1 MSRAVQSERG
11 RYKISASMELTPPIE
26 MSDSYPPVLEEV
38 ARLAGLPE
46 VRAAFDWFRSQEAQF
61 VEWQMESAR
70 IAAPPFGEAA
80 RGAWLADRFRELGLS
95 EVQADEAGNVFG
107 VQPGSGSRSVA
118 LSAHIDTV
126 FPASTPLNIRQQGS
140 RLYGPG
146 VSDNGAGIA
155 ALLAVAGAIR
165 AARISHVL
173 PFVFI
178 GDVGEEGEGDLRGMR
193 HVFATPRWR
202 DSIAYSVIVDGAGSD
217 TVVAE
222 ALGSRRFEVIVRG
235 PGGHSWS
242 DFGAPNPI
250 IVLSRAL
257 EAFRQTPVPASPK
270 TTFNVGV
277 IRGGTSVNSIPESA
291 SMRVD
296 LRSTS
301 MAEIDR
307 LERALRIAVDQAIEA
322 ENRAAAGHGKRKP
335 QEVQCEVVAIGNRPA
350 GELAADT
357 RILKVIR
364 AVDAQLG
371 NAAQVQRASTD
382 ANIPLSLGREAIA
395 IGGGGSGGGAHTLQ
409 EWFDCSRRDL
419 GLRRIVLTMLALSGV
434 GE

>member
-1 MSRAVQSERG
+1 
-11 RYKISASMELTPPIE
+11 MEPIPQE
-26 MSDSYPPVLEEV
+26 AISDSHPPVQEAV

-46 VRAAFDWFRSQEAQF
+46 VRAAFDRFRSQESQFAQ
-61 VEWQMESAR
+61 WQMEATR
-70 IAAPPFGEAA
+70 VAAPPFGEAA
-80 RGAWLADRFRELGLS
+80 RGLWLADRFRDLGLIDVQVD
-95 EVQADEAGNVFG
+95 EVGNVFG
-107 VQPGSGSRSVA
+107 IRPGDGSRYVA

-126 FPASTPLNIRQQGS
+126 FPAATPLHVRQQGS

-146 VSDNGAGIA
+146 VADNGAGIA
-155 ALLAVAGAIR
+155 AMLAVASAL
-165 AARISHVL
+165 ASARISHGL
-173 PFVFI
+173 PFLFI
-178 GDVGEEGEGDLRGMR
+178 GNVGEEGEGDLRGMR

-202 DSIAYSVIVDGAGSD
+202 DAIAYSVIVDGAGTD

-250 IVLSRAL
+250 IALSRAIEVL
-257 EAFRQTPVPASPK
+257 SQTPVPVSPK

-307 LERALRIAVDQAIEA
+307 LERVLRLALGQAVTL
-322 ENRAAAGHGKRKP
+322 ENRAAAQHGTRRP
-335 QEVQCEVVAIGNRPA
+335 QVLQSEVLEIGNRPA
-350 GELAADT
+350 GELAPDA
-357 RILKVIR
+357 RLLKVIR

-371 NAAQVQRASTD
+371 NNAQVQRASTD

-409 EWFDCSRRDL
+409 EWFDCDGRGL
-419 GLRRIVLTMLALSGV
+419 GLRRILLTMLALSGV

>member
-1 MSRAVQSERG
+1 
-11 RYKISASMELTPPIE
+11 MESSPHIE
-26 MSDSYPPVLEEV
+26 TSGLYPPVQEEV
-38 ARLAGLPE
+38 ARLAGLPR
-46 VRAAFDWFRSQEAQF
+46 VRAAFDWFRSQEPQF
-61 VEWQMESAR
+61 VVWQMEAAR
-70 IAAPPFGEAA
+70 IAAPPLGEAA
-80 RGAWLADRFRELGLS
+80 RGAWLAERFRELGLS
-95 EVQADEAGNVFG
+95 DVQMDEVGNVFG
-107 VQPGSGSRSVA
+107 VHPGYGSRSVA
-118 LSAHIDTV
+118 LTAHIDTV
-126 FPASTPLNIRQQGS
+126 FPATTPLNIRQQGS

-155 ALLAVAGAIR
+155 ALLAVASAIQ
-165 AARISHVL
+165 AARIRHAR
-173 PFVFI
+173 PFVLI
-178 GDVGEEGEGDLRGMR
+178 GNVGEEGEGDLRGMR

-202 DSIAYSVIVDGAGSD
+202 DAIAYSVIVDGAGSD

-250 IVLSRAL
+250 VVLARAL
-257 EAFRQTPVPASPK
+257 EAFSQTRVPASPK

-277 IRGGTSVNSIPESA
+277 IRGGTSVNSVPESA

-301 MAEIDR
+301 MAQIDR
-307 LERALRIAVDQAIEA
+307 LERTLRAAIEQAIEA
-322 ENRAAAGHGKRKP
+322 ENCAAAGHGTRKS
-335 QEVQCEVVAIGNRPA
+335 QAAQSEVVEIGNRPA
-350 GELAADT
+350 GELARDA
-357 RILKVIR
+357 RILQVVR

-409 EWFDCSRRDL
+409 EWFDCNGRDL
-419 GLRRIVLTMLALSGV
+419 GLRRILLTMLALSGV

>member
-1 MSRAVQSERG
+1 
-11 RYKISASMELTPPIE
+11 MELTPPIE

-38 ARLAGLPE
+38 SRLAGLPE
-46 VRAAFDWFRSQEAQF
+46 VRTAFDWLRSREPQF
-61 VEWQMESAR
+61 VEWQMAAAQ

-80 RGAWLADRFRELGLS
+80 RGAWLAERFRELGLS
-95 EVQADEAGNVFG
+95 EVQIDEAGNVFG
-107 VQPGSGSRSVA
+107 VQPGYGGRSVA

-126 FPASTPLNIRQQGS
+126 FPESTPLNVRQQGS

-155 ALLAVAGAIR
+155 ALLAVAGAVQ
-165 AARISHVL
+165 AARIPHAL

-250 IVLSRAL
+250 LVLARAL

-307 LERALRIAVDQAIEA
+307 LERALRIAVEQAMEA
-322 ENRAAAGHGKRKP
+322 ENRAAAEHGKRRP
-335 QEVQCEVVAIGNRPA
+335 QEVQSEVVAIGNRPA

-371 NAAQVQRASTD
+371 NVAQVQRASTD

-409 EWFDCSRRDL
+409 EWFDCSGRDL
-419 GLRRIVLTMLALSGV
+419 GLRRILLTMLALSGV

>member
-1 MSRAVQSERG
+1 MESIPKVA
-11 RYKISASMELTPPIE
+11 ASDL
-26 MSDSYPPVLEEV
+26 YPPVQEVV
-38 ARLAGLPE
+38 ARLAGSPE
-46 VRAAFDWFRSQEAQF
+46 VRAAFERFRSQESQF
-61 VEWQMESAR
+61 ALWQMEATR
-70 IAAPPFGEAA
+70 VAAPPFGETA
-80 RGAWLADRFRELGLS
+80 RGAWLADRFHELGLNDVQMD
-95 EVQADEAGNVFG
+95 EVGNVFG
-107 VQPGSGSRSVA
+107 VRPGYGTLFVA

-126 FPASTPLNIRQQGS
+126 FPAATPLSIRQQGS
-140 RLYGPG
+140 RLFGPG

-155 ALLAVAGAIR
+155 AMLAVASVLR
-165 AARISHVL
+165 STRISHAL

-178 GDVGEEGEGDLRGMR
+178 GNVGEEGEGDLRGMR

-202 DSIAYSVIVDGAGSD
+202 DAIAYSVVVDGAGAD

-250 IVLSRAL
+250 IVLSRAI
-257 EAFRQTPVPASPK
+257 EIFSRTQVPASPK

-291 SMRVD
+291 SMRID

-301 MAEIDR
+301 MSEIDR
-307 LERALRIAVDQAIEA
+307 LERALRVALEHAVAS
-322 ENRAAAGHGKRKP
+322 ENQAAAQQGTRRPHV
-335 QEVQCEVVAIGNRPA
+335 VQSEVVEIGNRPA
-350 GELAADT
+350 GELAPNA
-357 RILKVIR
+357 RLLKVIR

-409 EWFDCSRRDL
+409 EWFDCNGREL
-419 GLRRIVLTMLALSGV
+419 GLRRILLTMLALSGV

>member
-1 MSRAVQSERG
+1 MPESNLYPTVQ
-11 RYKISASMELTPPIE
+11 
-26 MSDSYPPVLEEV
+26 DEV
-38 ARLAGLPE
+38 SRLAGSPA
-46 VRAAFDWFRSQEAQF
+46 VRAAFERFRADETSFAHWQVEA
-61 VEWQMESAR
+61 SR
-70 IAAPPFGEAA
+70 IAAPPFGENSRA
-80 RGAWLADRFRELGLS
+80 AWLADRFREIGLANVAVD
-95 EVQADEAGNVFG
+95 EVGNVFG
-107 VQPGSGSRSVA
+107 VRPGVGSKYVA

-126 FPASTPLNIRQQGS
+126 FPATTPLNIRQQGS
-140 RLYGPG
+140 RLFGPG
-146 VSDNGAGIA
+146 VADNGAGIA
-155 ALLAVAGAIR
+155 ALLAVASVLTKSN
-165 AARISHVL
+165 ISHGM
-173 PFVFI
+173 PFLFL
-178 GDVGEEGEGDLRGMR
+178 GNVGEEGEGDLRGMR
-193 HVFATPRWR
+193 HVFATPAWR

-250 IVLSRAL
+250 IVLGRAIEL
-257 EAFRQTPVPASPK
+257 FSQTPVPSAPK

-301 MAEIDR
+301 TNEIDR
-307 LERALRIAVDQAIEA
+307 LERALRLSLDQAVTA
-322 ENRAAAGHGKRKP
+322 ENRIAAQRFSRRAHVHS
-335 QEVQCEVVAIGNRPA
+335 QTTQSEVVEIGNRPA
-350 GELAADT
+350 GELARDA
-357 RILKVIR
+357 RLLRVIR

-371 NAAQVQRASTD
+371 NTAQVQRASTD

-409 EWFDCSRRDL
+409 EWFDCNGREL
-419 GLRRIVLTMLALSGV
+419 GLKRILLTMLTLSGV

>member
-1 MSRAVQSERG
+1 MER
-11 RYKISASMELTPPIE
+11 TPPVPASE
-26 MSDSYPPVLEEV
+26 LYPPVQQEV

-46 VRAAFDWFRSQEAQF
+46 VRSAFARFRSEEAKF
-61 VEWQMESAR
+61 AEWQMEVSR
-70 IAAPPFGEAA
+70 VGAPPFGEAA
-80 RGAWLADRFRELGLS
+80 RGAWLIDRFRELGLA
-95 EVQADEAGNVFG
+95 EVETDSVGNVFG
-107 VQPGSGSRSVA
+107 VRPGYGNRFVA

-126 FPASTPLNIRQQGS
+126 FPATTPLNIRRQRS

-155 ALLAVAGAIR
+155 AMLAI
-165 AARISHVL
+165 AAVLNSSKISHGS

-178 GDVGEEGEGDLRGMR
+178 GNVGEEGEGDLRGMR
-193 HVFATPRWR
+193 HVFQTPRWR

-222 ALGSRRFEVIVRG
+222 ALGSRRFEVIARG

-242 DFGAPNPI
+242 DFGTPNPI
-250 IVLSRAL
+250 VVLSRAVQGL
-257 EAFRQTPVPASPK
+257 SETPVPTSPK
-270 TTFNVGV
+270 TTFNIGV

-307 LERALRIAVDQAIEA
+307 LERALRIALDHAVDI
-322 ENRAAAGHGKRKP
+322 ENRQHVARGARKS
-335 QEVQCEVVAIGNRPA
+335 QGVQCEVVEIGNRPA
-350 GELAADT
+350 GELAADA
-357 RILKVIR
+357 RLGKVIR

-371 NAAQVQRASTD
+371 NTAQVQRASTD

-395 IGGGGSGGGAHTLQ
+395 IGGGGAGGGAHTLQ
-409 EWFDCSRRDL
+409 EWFDCNGREL
-419 GLRRIVLTMLALSGV
+419 GLKRILLTMLALSGV

>member
-1 MSRAVQSERG
+1 
-11 RYKISASMELTPPIE
+11 MEPIPQQAL
-26 MSDSYPPVLEEV
+26 SDSHLPVQEEV

-46 VRAAFDWFRSQEAQF
+46 VRRAFDSFRAQESQFAL
-61 VEWQMESAR
+61 WQMEATR
-70 IAAPPFGEAA
+70 VAAPPFGEAA
-80 RGAWLADRFRELGLS
+80 RGLWLAERFRELGLIDVQVD
-95 EVQADEAGNVFG
+95 EVGNVFG
-107 VQPGSGSRSVA
+107 IRPGHGSRYVA

-126 FPASTPLNIRQQGS
+126 FPAATPLHIRQQGS

-146 VSDNGAGIA
+146 VADNGAGIA
-155 ALLAVAGAIR
+155 AMLAVASAL
-165 AARISHVL
+165 ASARIAHELSFL
-173 PFVFI
+173 FI
-178 GDVGEEGEGDLRGMR
+178 GNVGEEGEGDLRGMR

-202 DSIAYSVIVDGAGSD
+202 DAIAYSVIVDGAGTD

-250 IVLSRAL
+250 IALARAI
-257 EAFRQTPVPASPK
+257 EVFSQTPVPASPK

-307 LERALRIAVDQAIEA
+307 LERMLRLGLEQAVAL
-322 ENRAAAGHGKRKP
+322 ENRAAAQHENRRPP
-335 QEVQCEVVAIGNRPA
+335 QPPSRMLQSEVLEIGNRPA
-350 GELAADT
+350 GELAADA
-357 RILKVIR
+357 RLLKVIR

-371 NAAQVQRASTD
+371 NNAQVQRASTD

-395 IGGGGSGGGAHTLQ
+395 IGGGGTGGGAHTLQ
-409 EWFDCSRRDL
+409 EWFDCNGRGL
-419 GLRRIVLTMLALSGV
+419 GLRRILLTLLALSGV

>member
-1 MSRAVQSERG
+1 VA
-11 RYKISASMELTPPIE
+11 P
-26 MSDSYPPVLEEV
+26 SDLYPPVQEEV
-38 ARLAGLPE
+38 SRLAGSPE
-46 VRAAFDWFRSQEAQF
+46 VRAAFDRFRFQEAQF
-61 VEWQMESAR
+61 ALWQTEVTR
-70 IAAPPFGEAA
+70 VAAPPFGESN
-80 RGAWLADRFRELGLS
+80 RGAWLADRFRELGLVNVQVD
-95 EVQADEAGNVFG
+95 EVGNVFG
-107 VQPGSGSRSVA
+107 VRPGYGSRFVS

-126 FPASTPLNIRQQGS
+126 FPATTPLNIRQQGS

-155 ALLAVAGAIR
+155 AMLAVASVLGDAH
-165 AARISHVL
+165 ISHGL
-173 PFVFI
+173 PFLFI
-178 GDVGEEGEGDLRGMR
+178 GNVGEEGEGDLRGMR

-202 DSIAYSVIVDGAGSD
+202 DAIAYSVIIDGAGSD

-250 IVLSRAL
+250 IALSRAI
-257 EAFRQTPVPASPK
+257 EVFSQTQVPSSPK

-307 LERALRIAVDQAIEA
+307 LERALRLSLDQAVA
-322 ENRAAAGHGKRKP
+322 VENHSAAQHGLRKP
-335 QEVQCEVVAIGNRPA
+335 QLVQSEIVEIGNRPA
-350 GELAADT
+350 GELSREA
-357 RILKVIR
+357 RLLKVIR

-371 NAAQVQRASTD
+371 NTAQVQRASTD

-409 EWFDCSRRDL
+409 EWFDCNGREL
-419 GLRRIVLTMLALSGV
+419 GLRRILLTMLALSGV

>member
-1 MSRAVQSERG
+1 LRPQAAASDVYPTVQKDVER
-11 RYKISASMELTPPIE
+11 IAAS
-26 MSDSYPPVLEEV
+26 D
-38 ARLAGLPE
+38 E
-46 VRAAFDWFRSQEAQF
+46 VRSAGEWFRSH
-61 VEWQMESAR
+61 ESRFAESQLEVAR
-70 IAAPPFGEAA
+70 IAAPPFGEAT
-80 RGAWLADRFRELGLS
+80 RSAWLADRFREIGLNHV
-95 EVQADEAGNVFG
+95 ETDKVGNVFA
-107 VQPGSGSRSVA
+107 VHPGYGNRYVA

-126 FPASTPLNIRQQGS
+126 FPATTPLNVRQQGT

-155 ALLAVAGAIR
+155 AMLAVAEALQS
-165 AARISHVL
+165 ARITHAL

-178 GDVGEEGEGDLRGMR
+178 GNVGEEGEGDLRGMR
-193 HVFATPRWR
+193 HVFATLPWKNA
-202 DSIAYSVIVDGAGSD
+202 IAYSIVVDGAGSD

-250 IVLSRAL
+250 IVLSRAIDVFSL
-257 EAFRQTPVPASPK
+257 TPVPGSPK

-307 LERALRIAVDQAIEA
+307 LERALRSALERAVAT
-322 ENRAAAGHGKRKP
+322 ENQLAPSRTARKP
-335 QEVQCEVVAIGNRPA
+335 QGIQSEVVEIGNRPA
-350 GELAADT
+350 GELAQDA

-364 AVDAQLG
+364 AVDAHLG
-371 NAAQVQRASTD
+371 NVAQVQRASTD

-409 EWFDCSRRDL
+409 EWFDCNGRDL
-419 GLRRIVLTMLALSGV
+419 GLKRILLTMLALAGI

>member
-1 MSRAVQSERG
+1 
-11 RYKISASMELTPPIE
+11 MEPVPRMAAADL
-26 MSDSYPPVLEEV
+26 YPPVQEEV
-38 ARLAGLPE
+38 ARLAGSPA
-46 VRAAFDWFRSQEAQF
+46 VRAAFDQFRSQESQF
-61 VEWQMESAR
+61 ALWQMEATR
-70 IAAPPFGEAA
+70 VAAPPFGEAA
-80 RGAWLADRFRELGLS
+80 RGAWLAERFREFGLS
-95 EVQADEAGNVFG
+95 DVQVDEVGNVFG
-107 VQPGSGSRSVA
+107 VRPGYGNRYVA

-126 FPASTPLNIRQQGS
+126 FPAATPLNIRQQGS

-155 ALLAVAGAIR
+155 AMLAVASVCSR
-165 AARISHVL
+165 ARISHGL

-178 GDVGEEGEGDLRGMR
+178 GNVGEEGEGDLRGMR
-193 HVFATPRWR
+193 HVFATPQWR

-242 DFGAPNPI
+242 DFGTPNPI
-250 IVLSRAL
+250 IALSRAI
-257 EAFRQTPVPASPK
+257 EIFSRTPVPASPK

-277 IRGGTSVNSIPESA
+277 IRGGTSVNSIPESV

-301 MAEIDR
+301 MSEIDR
-307 LERALRIAVDQAIEA
+307 LERALRVALEQAVAA
-322 ENRAAAGHGKRKP
+322 ENHAAVQPKTRKP
-335 QEVQCEVVAIGNRPA
+335 QTVQSEVVEIGNRPA
-350 GELAADT
+350 GELAGDA
-357 RILKVIR
+357 RLLKVIR

-371 NAAQVQRASTD
+371 NTAQVQRASTD

-395 IGGGGSGGGAHTLQ
+395 LGGGGSGGGAHTLQ
-409 EWFDCSRRDL
+409 EWFDCNGREL
-419 GLRRIVLTMLALSGV
+419 GLRRILLTMLTLSGV

>member
-1 MSRAVQSERG
+1 MESIPKVA
-11 RYKISASMELTPPIE
+11 ASDL
-26 MSDSYPPVLEEV
+26 YPPVQEVV
-38 ARLAGLPE
+38 ARLAGSPE
-46 VRAAFDWFRSQEAQF
+46 VRAAFERFRSQESQF
-61 VEWQMESAR
+61 ALWQMEATR
-70 IAAPPFGEAA
+70 VAAPPFGETA
-80 RGAWLADRFRELGLS
+80 RGAWLADRFHELGLNDVQMD
-95 EVQADEAGNVFG
+95 EVGNVFG
-107 VQPGSGSRSVA
+107 VRPGYGTLFVA

-126 FPASTPLNIRQQGS
+126 FPAATPLSIRQQGS
-140 RLYGPG
+140 RLFGPG

-155 ALLAVAGAIR
+155 AMLAVASVLR
-165 AARISHVL
+165 STRISHAL

-178 GDVGEEGEGDLRGMR
+178 GNVGEEGEGDLRGMR

-202 DSIAYSVIVDGAGSD
+202 DAIAYSVVVDGAGAD

-250 IVLSRAL
+250 IVLSRAI
-257 EAFRQTPVPASPK
+257 EIFSRTQVPASPK

-291 SMRVD
+291 SMRID

-301 MAEIDR
+301 MSEIDR
-307 LERALRIAVDQAIEA
+307 LERALRVALDHAVAS
-322 ENRAAAGHGKRKP
+322 ENQAAAQQGTRRPHV
-335 QEVQCEVVAIGNRPA
+335 VQSEVVEIGNRPA
-350 GELAADT
+350 GELAPNA
-357 RILKVIR
+357 RLLKVIR

-409 EWFDCSRRDL
+409 EWFDCNGREL
-419 GLRRIVLTMLALSGV
+419 GLRRILLTMLALSGV

>member
-1 MSRAVQSERG
+1 MTAQ
-11 RYKISASMELTPPIE
+11 IAASDL
-26 MSDSYPPVLEEV
+26 YPPMQREV
-38 ARLAGLPE
+38 ERLAALPE
-46 VRAAFDWFRSQEAQF
+46 VRSAFAWFRANESRLAEY
-61 VEWQMESAR
+61 QMEVAR
-70 IAAPPFGEAA
+70 IAAPPFGETA
-80 RGAWLADRFRELGLS
+80 RSAWLADRFREIGLNDVQID
-95 EVQADEAGNVFG
+95 EVGNVFA
-107 VQPGSGSRSVA
+107 VHPGYGNRYLA

-126 FPASTPLNIRQQGS
+126 FPAATPLNIRQQGA

-146 VSDNGAGIA
+146 VSDNGAGIVA
-155 ALLAVAGAIR
+155 ILAIAHALQT
-165 AARISHVL
+165 ARIPHAL

-178 GDVGEEGEGDLRGMR
+178 GNVGEEGEGDLRGMR
-193 HVFATPRWR
+193 HVFATPRWNNA
-202 DSIAYSVIVDGAGSD
+202 IAYSIVVDGAGSD

-250 IVLSRAL
+250 IVLARAIDAFSR
-257 EAFRQTPVPASPK
+257 TPVPASPK

-307 LERALRIAVDQAIEA
+307 LEGALRLALERSVRRENEAV
-322 ENRAAAGHGKRKP
+322 AAHAARKP
-335 QEVQCEVVAIGNRPA
+335 QAVQSELVEIGNRPA
-350 GELAADT
+350 GELAPDSRVFKA
-357 RILKVIR
+357 IR
-364 AVDAQLG
+364 AVDAHLG

-395 IGGGGSGGGAHTLQ
+395 IGGGGQGGGAHTLQ
-409 EWFDCSRRDL
+409 EWFDCNGREL
-419 GLRRIVLTMLALSGV
+419 GLKRILLTMLALAGSG
-434 GE
+434 E

>member
-1 MSRAVQSERG
+1 MA
-11 RYKISASMELTPPIE
+11 A
-26 MSDSYPPVLEEV
+26 SDSYPSVQQEV

-46 VRAAFDWFRSQEAQF
+46 VRAAFDRFRSQESQF
-61 VEWQMESAR
+61 ALWQMEATR
-70 IAAPPFGEAA
+70 VAAPPFGEAA
-80 RGAWLADRFRELGLS
+80 RGAWLADRFRDLGLVDVQVD
-95 EVQADEAGNVFG
+95 EVGNVFG
-107 VQPGSGSRSVA
+107 VRPGYGRRFVA

-126 FPASTPLNIRQQGS
+126 FPATTPLHIRQQGS

-146 VSDNGAGIA
+146 VADNGAGIA
-155 ALLAVAGAIR
+155 AMLAVASVLAG
-165 AARISHVL
+165 ARISHAL

-178 GDVGEEGEGDLRGMR
+178 GNVGEEGEGDLRGMR
-193 HVFATPRWR
+193 HVFATPGWR
-202 DSIAYSVIVDGAGSD
+202 DAIAYSLIVDGAGAD

-222 ALGSRRFEVIVRG
+222 ALGSRRFEVILRG

-250 IVLSRAL
+250 IALSRAI
-257 EAFRQTPVPASPK
+257 EGFSQTPVPATPK

-301 MAEIDR
+301 MVEIDR
-307 LERALRIAVDQAIEA
+307 LEHALRLALGQAVAA
-322 ENRAAAGHGKRKP
+322 EDRAAAQRAIRKP
-335 QEVQCEVVAIGNRPA
+335 QVLQSEVVEIGNRPA
-350 GELAADT
+350 GELAKDA
-357 RILKVIR
+357 RLLKVIR

-371 NAAQVQRASTD
+371 NTAQVQRASTD

-395 IGGGGSGGGAHTLQ
+395 IGAGGSGGGAHTLQ
-409 EWFDCSRRDL
+409 EWFDCHGRDL
-419 GLRRIVLTMLALSGV
+419 GLKRILLTMLTLSGA

>member
-1 MSRAVQSERG
+1 MDS
-11 RYKISASMELTPPIE
+11 ISQVAA
-26 MSDSYPPVLEEV
+26 SDSYPPVQEEV
-38 ARLAGLPE
+38 ARLAGSPP
-46 VRAAFDWFRSQEAQF
+46 VRAAFDRFRSQESQF
-61 VEWQMESAR
+61 ALWQWEATR
-70 IAAPPFGEAA
+70 VAAPPFGEAA

-95 EVQADEAGNVFG
+95 DVQVDEVGNVFG
-107 VQPGSGSRSVA
+107 VRSGYGSRFVS

-126 FPASTPLNIRQQGS
+126 FPAATPLNIRQQGS

-155 ALLAVAGAIR
+155 AMLAIVSVLAST
-165 AARISHVL
+165 RISHAL

-178 GDVGEEGEGDLRGMR
+178 GNVGEEGEGDLRGMR

-202 DSIAYSVIVDGAGSD
+202 DAIAYSIVVDGAGAD

-250 IVLSRAL
+250 IALGRAL
-257 EAFRQTPVPASPK
+257 EIFSQTPVPASPK

-291 SMRVD
+291 SMRID

-307 LERALRIAVDQAIEA
+307 LEQAMRSALDHAVAL
-322 ENRAAAGHGKRKP
+322 ENQAAARHGTRKP
-335 QEVQCEVVAIGNRPA
+335 QVQNQMVQSEVVEIGNRPA
-350 GELAADT
+350 GELARDS
-357 RILKVIR
+357 RLLKVIR

-371 NAAQVQRASTD
+371 NTAQVQRASTD

-395 IGGGGSGGGAHTLQ
+395 IGAGGSGGGAHTLQ
-409 EWFDCSRRDL
+409 EWFDCNGREL
-419 GLRRIVLTMLALSGV
+419 GLRRILLTMLALSGT